1 MPPYVIVQ
9 SVSVGLTLVDLLVV
23 NLHPMLLQENELKSG
38 GDVAR
43 FVRFNHT
50 SESYQ
55 IAVNFWSRLEL
66 NI

>member
-9 SVSVGLTLVDLLVV
+9 SVSVGLPLVDLLVV

-38 GDVAR
+38 GDVVR
-43 FVRFNHT
+43 SVRFNHT
-50 SESYQ
+50 AQSYQ
-55 IAVNFWSRLEL
+55 FAVNFWSRLEL